1 MRKECHCW
9 IFSCFISR
17 FSSLSCYIVSIM
29 LDSII
34 IGGGPAGL
42 AAAVYFARQK
52 LSFALVTK
60 VFGGN
65 ALWSADIENYLGFH
79 LLDGSHL
86 VEKFREHLKDYE
98 KAFDLIEGDQVLA
111 VEQIPGGFSV
121 NMEKRGVLET
131 KTVLIATGEKHRELN
146 IPGEKEFYGRGV
158 TYCATCDAPLYR
170 DKDVVVV
177 GGGNS
182 AMEAALFLEKYA
194 KSISILTVNDQ
205 LSGDAMYKKK
215 IESSKNISV
224 IPSVKASRVLGDS
237 FVSGIEYMTSEGKK
251 VLLGTQGIFIE
262 IGLVPVSD
270 FIDFVKKN
278 KSGEILVNEL
288 DETSVGGVWAAG
300 DVTNVTEKQI
310 AVAVGEGSKA
320 ALGIIRWL
328 QQR

>member
-1 MRKECHCW
+1 
-9 IFSCFISR
+9 
-17 FSSLSCYIVSIM
+17 M

-52 LSFALVTK
+52 LSFALVTPL
-60 VFGGN
+60 FGGN
-65 ALWSADIENYLGFH
+65 AVWSADIENYLGFH
-79 LLDGSHL
+79 ILDGVHL

-98 KAFDLIEGDQVLA
+98 GMYQLLEGDKVIS
-111 VEQIPGGFSV
+111 VEQITGGFKV
-121 NMEKRGVLET
+121 KTEKNAKLET
-131 KTVLIATGEKHRELN
+131 KTVLIVTGEKHRELN

-158 TYCATCDAPLYR
+158 TYCATCDAPLYNG
-170 DKDVVVV
+170 KDVVVV

-194 KSISILTVNDQ
+194 KSVTILTVNDQ
-205 LSGDAMYKKK
+205 LSGDAMYRKK
-215 IESSKNISV
+215 IETSQIMHV
-224 IPSVKASRVLGDS
+224 IAKAKASKILGDS
-237 FVSGIEYMTSEGKK
+237 FVSGLEYESDGGAKTI
-251 VLLGTQGIFIE
+251 LPTQGIFVE

-270 FIDFVKKN
+270 FVSFVN
-278 KSGEILVNEL
+278 KDKMGQILVNEHN
-288 DETSVGGVWAAG
+288 ETNVSGVWSAG

-320 ALGIIRWL
+320 ALRIIKWL